1 MIMNASMLR
10 ILWTTVILPFVLAF
24 HCSSSRIPYAAAL
37 LQVRPLG
44 GGRVVTYY
52 SSSSSSSNSMGFQQL
67 QEEPRRRQTT
77 SLSKDQLGYKKWQ
90 SLSPL
95 FVVPENLALVVGQ
108 ETYGFG
114 LVVLG
119 EAIYS
124 FAQAP
129 SLDQVKVLLPGIL
142 GAVRSNDYNIISSYL
157 VYH

>member
-1 MIMNASMLR
+1 MNASMFR
-10 ILWTTVILPFVLAF
+10 ILWTTAILSLVIAF
-24 HCSSSRIPYAAAL
+24 QIPYAAAF

-44 GGRVVTYY
+44 GGVVVTYY
-52 SSSSSSSNSMGFQQL
+52 SSSASSSSSSRGFQ
-67 QEEPRRRQTT
+67 EPPFQVERRQST
-77 SLSKDQLGYKKWQ
+77 SSSKANHDRLGYKKQQ

-95 FVVPENLALVVGQ
+95 FVVPEDVALVVGQ

-114 LVVLG
+114 LVVLA

-142 GAVRSNDYNIISSYL
+142 GAVCLTMIL
-157 VYH
+157 